1 MSIGKY
7 GGIAQLAR
15 AFGSYPK
22 CRRFKSYFRYHIR
35 PGGQAV
41 KTPPFHGGNT
51 SSILVRVTK
60 HFLRQH
66 RYKVRCC
73 FTKCRCGGIG
83 RHKGLKIPR
92 TNTPYRFKSGH
103 RHQAK
108 VPFTQMG
115 KRDFCNYIRS
125 CRNVKFTMYVKRHT
139 YLHVCSSN
147 ASLRLCRNFT
157 WRSAPDFSSLQPVS
171 TVSAENIN
179 IRVFLSA
186 VCTPLCRR
194 SGILHI
200 RILHFVFG
208 NLNP

>member
-1 MSIGKY
+1 MSIGKH

-103 RHQAK
+103 RHQSSASTRSSRIGA
-108 VPFTQMG
+108 PFIFYLIS
-115 KRDFCNYIRS
+115 R
-125 CRNVKFTMYVKRHT
+125 VKSEF
-139 YLHVCSSN
+139 
-147 ASLRLCRNFT
+147 
-157 WRSAPDFSSLQPVS
+157 FS
-171 TVSAENIN
+171 
-179 IRVFLSA
+179 
-186 VCTPLCRR
+186 
-194 SGILHI
+194 
-200 RILHFVFG
+200 
-208 NLNP
+208 